1 MTKNSRFLFAALAA
15 TCLTVPAALN
25 AAPASKGWPM
35 VEGDLG
41 NSRFSPLNQI
51 TPKNV
56 KELGGVWNHKFE
68 GEVSRGTPVVVDG
81 VMYVTAGSHV
91 YAMNPKTGDVIWAH
105 KTEIAPSFQFKGIT
119 LAEGKV
125 FYGTADAHIVALDAK
140 TGNEL
145 WSHLIGDQM
154 PIRADSPAAALTLTG
169 QYVSGAPTYAEGL
182 VITGLSNGDFGVR
195 GRVVALDAKTG
206 KEAWTFFATAAPG
219 EIGGDTWPKDNEE

>member
-1 MTKNSRFLFAALAA
+1 MANTSSFLFAALAA
-15 TCLTVPAALN
+15 TCLTVPAVVH
-25 AAPASKGWPM
+25 AAPAEKGWPM

-41 NSRFSPLNQI
+41 NSRYSKLDQI
-51 TPKNV
+51 NAKNI
-56 KELGGVWNHKFE
+56 KELGGVWSHKFE

-91 YAMNPKTGDVIWAH
+91 YAINPKTGDVIWAH
-105 KTEIAPSFQFKGIT
+105 KTEIAPSFQFKGT
-119 LAEGKV
+119 TVAEGKV

-145 WSHLIGDQM
+145 WSHLIGDNM

-169 QYVSGAPTYAEGL
+169 QYVSGAPTYADGK

-206 KEAWTFFATAAPG
+206 NEVWTFY
-219 EIGGDTWPKDNEE
+219 